1 MRDWPRGTG
10 GKVTMHHLR
19 LPKEVVSSIDGI
31 VVNDEE
37 FVYSRDTVEQI
48 GRNGY
53 GVVTIGV
60 NGARL
65 YSPRGQIESPGFDV
79 PIVDLTGAGD
89 TFTAAFFYR
98 ITDPNVSPVS
108 ALEFANAAAGLS
120 LGGIGASAVPSRAAI
135 KRLVDQVASE
145 R

>member
-1 MRDWPRGTG
+1 
-10 GKVTMHHLR
+10 
-19 LPKEVVSSIDGI
+19 
-31 VVNDEE
+31 
-37 FVYSRDTVEQI
+37 
-48 GRNGY
+48 
-53 GVVTIGV
+53 
-60 NGARL
+60 
-65 YSPRGQIESPGFDV
+65 V

-98 ITDPNVSPVS
+98 ITDPNVSPAS